1 MMFTPGQA
9 EAVRLALRK
18 GLHKDLH
25 EPDPAAGL
33 GARLQDA
40 LAKTDAAPARFTADQ
55 LDDVRTALRADP
67 TPAPRLRDRLGRALA
82 GLEGAPTDGVDGPA
96 DEGTELAD
104 EPKLLD
110 EPTSPKVGFGRVG
123 SAHSFQAAGRKVS
136 VDGGDP
142 TTFCWSL

>member
-1 MMFTPGQA
+1 MTFTPGQA
-9 EAVRLALRK
+9 AAVRLALRK
-18 GLHKDLH
+18 GLHKDSH

-33 GARLQDA
+33 GARLQEA
-40 LAKTDAAPARFTADQ
+40 LKTDAVARFTADQ

-67 TPAPRLRDRLGRALA
+67 TTAPRLRDRLGRALA

-104 EPKLLD
+104 ESKLLD